1 MLTTF
6 YDYGTTNPFIQFGKD
21 SKGVDKGTSRET
33 PDSSGGGA
41 RPPRK
46 DEYNEKDEPQT
57 EEVDNEKVDQYKK
70 NRRTELDKEDVD

>member
-1 MLTTF
+1 MLLSYPNF
-6 YDYGTTNPFIQFGKD
+6 CTNTPFILFGKD
-21 SKGVDKGTSRET
+21 RKGVDKGTTRET
-33 PDSSGGGA
+33 PDSSGGA

-70 NRRTELDKEDVD
+70 NRRTSLDKEDLD